1 MLKTQRKGFTLIEL
15 LIVVA
20 IIAILAAIAI
30 PNFLAAQVR
39 AKVARV
45 KAGLRTTVTGL
56 ESYYVDNNEYPIATR
71 YTTTASGEALGKL
84 NWHIPNSLTTPIAYL
99 TSWPQDPFQ
108 TYGGSVGWAPLMYIK
123 PGYIKN
129 NGVDDWWYISVP
141 SNYPGDNGTWAAFYG
156 PNQSGNGAN
165 PNLYWYVASVGP
177 KGNLMG
183 MYNFGLSNCYDP
195 TNGTVSNG
203 NIWRGSDG
211 FGASN

>member
-45 KAGLRTTVTGL
+45 KAGERTCTTAI
-56 ESYYVDNNEYPIATR
+56 ESYFVDNSAYPVANR
-71 YTTTASGEALGKL
+71 YTTTISGEALGKL
-84 NWHIPNSLTTPIAYL
+84 NWHIPASLTTPIAYL

-129 NGVDDWWYISVP
+129 NGQDYWWFVSVP
-141 SNYPGDNGTWAAFYG
+141 SNYPNDNGDWKMFYG
-156 PNQSGNGAN
+156 HETTGINEIAPNI
-165 PNLYWYVASVGP
+165 YWYVASVGP
-177 KGNLMG
+177 DGNLMG
-183 MYNFGLSNCYDP
+183 MYNVGLSNLYDP

-203 NIWRGSDG
+203 NIIRVSDG
-211 FGASN
+211 FGTM